1 MVAVDDTEGMD
12 EHTTELTVG
21 AAAQLLDVS
30 VRTLHHW
37 DAIGLASPS
46 ERTWAGYRIYTA
58 ADMQRL
64 RRVLIF
70 RELGLPLSEIG
81 RILDDPDIDLA
92 TELAEQRAS
101 LLTRIDQL
109 QRVVSAVERMMET
122 TTMGKK
128 LTAAEQAEILGP
140 NWNPDWEA
148 EAQQRWGQTDEWA
161 QSEAIKQKMTAADW
175 QRVKDDTEAFEAEL
189 AAAFTRGV
197 EPGSREANTLAE
209 RHRASI
215 GQWYDMTIEKQVC
228 ISRLYLSDPRFAAHY
243 DERADGLAAW
253 LVDVIAAGARA
264 RGVDPETA
272 ESQ

>member
-1 MVAVDDTEGMD
+1 MVDVDDTEGMD

-21 AAAQLLDVS
+21 AAARLLDVS

-46 ERTWAGYRIYTA
+46 ERTWADYRIYTA

-70 RELGLPLSEIG
+70 RELGLPLAEIG
-81 RILDDPDIDLA
+81 RILDDPSIDLA
-92 TELAEQRAS
+92 AELAEQRES

-122 TTMGKK
+122 TTMEK
-128 LTAAEQAEILGP
+128 LTAAQQAEILGP
-140 NWNPDWEA
+140 NWNPEWEA

-161 QSEAIKQKMTAADW
+161 QSESIKQKMTAADW
-175 QRVKDDTEAFEAEL
+175 QQVKNDMDAFEAEL

-197 EPGSREANTLAE
+197 EPGSDEANMLAD

-215 GQWYDMTIEKQVC
+215 GQWFDVSIEKHVC
-228 ISRLYLSDPRFAAHY
+228 ISRLYVSDPRFAAHY

-253 LVDVIAAGARA
+253 LVEVIAEGACA

-272 ESQ
+272 EWQ